1 LPVGLDE
8 IDGFRSNMGMNPI
21 LATSEAAGGWELTPQ
36 NMWIPFA
43 IIAVPPVILM
53 IWFFWA
59 DKRLRERRAR
69 RSGK

>member
-1 LPVGLDE
+1 MKSAVFVQMG
-8 IDGFRSNMGMNPI
+8 GMNAI
-21 LATSEAAGGWELTPQ
+21 LATSESAGGWELTPQ

-43 IIAVPPVILM
+43 IIAVPPAVLM

-69 RSGK
+69 RASK